1 MVFTSCCHASTC
13 YVIYKSLEQFT
24 PSTCYCPVSDCKNFR
39 ETGVIRTSSD
49 LDYEQQKSYN
59 LVVEAHDNGGRRG
72 VTSVEV
78 EILFFCL
85 IYTLLPN

>member
-1 MVFTSCCHASTC
+1 MRGTTQVRQ
-13 YVIYKSLEQFT
+13 SLT
-24 PSTCYCPVSDCKNFR
+24 NHLCSR

-78 EILFFCL
+78 GAL
-85 IYTLLPN
+85 IEVVFKLCVIVIYNLPYPSVHC

>member
-1 MVFTSCCHASTC
+1 M
-13 YVIYKSLEQFT
+13 
-24 PSTCYCPVSDCKNFR
+24 
-39 ETGVIRTSSD
+39 IRTSSD

-78 EILFFCL
+78 EILYFCL
-85 IYTLLPN
+85 ICLEFFVLLHV